1 MPDKEPAW
9 IRLVL
14 DPLLKIGEGV
24 LMGVLTIVGALVWF
38 VLVIIA
44 LLSFLG
50 GQRARKK
57 YGKD

>member
-1 MPDKEPAW
+1 VPDKEPAW

-14 DPLLKIGEGV
+14 DPMLKIGEGV
-24 LMGVLTIVGALVWF
+24 LMGVLTVVGALVWF

-50 GQRARKK
+50 GQFGER
-57 YGKD
+57 

>member
-24 LMGVLTIVGALVWF
+24 LMAMMTIVGALVWF
-38 VLVIIA
+38 VLVIISV
-44 LLSFLG
+44 LSCLG
-50 GQRARKK
+50 GQR
-57 YGKD
+57 GKR